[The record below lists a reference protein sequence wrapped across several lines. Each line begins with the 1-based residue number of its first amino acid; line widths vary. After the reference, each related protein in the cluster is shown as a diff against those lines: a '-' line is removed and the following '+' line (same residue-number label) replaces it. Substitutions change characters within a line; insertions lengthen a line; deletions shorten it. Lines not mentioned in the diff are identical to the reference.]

1 MYIKLIGVLA
11 IEERHRRASLWAQ
24 PSVSETDTP
33 NLAPVPST
41 QPQNS
46 PLNPSVAN
54 VNPSPIASS
63 QCQATTTDT
72 PNLAPVPTSSPQ
84 PQNSPADPLIANV
97 NPSTIASSQYQATTT
112 DIPNLAPVPT
122 SRRPVS
128 SPQPQNSPADPLI
141 VNVSLSPVTSS
152 QRQATTTVV
161 TSLEFQTTPSTLS
174 IANVNPSPVT
184 SSQRQA
190 TTTAVTSLQ
199 FQTTPST
206 LTSPQS
212 TSAFYY
218 HPTMLQSGVEFPK
231 PNSPL
236 TEFLESTS
244 PSGLY
249 AWDNNMSTSSNS
261 FDFSGMNSPQQL
273 TLDAGPI
280 FGMDQ
285 YWNSP
290 QASLFST
297 MAPTPML
304 NTMATPLHPDL
315 EVSVHQNIPMSIA
328 TTDFILPNYA
338 TPQNNLTPSNSIP
351 PNCAAPRNNLTSAT
365 NHLILPNSAVMAG
378 RGITL
383 YQTIRFKE
391 RIQCI
396 GPSEFTGPRES
407 VNVIPNW
414 EECITGNYWAYYT
427 HRVALGDAAHDAGT
441 KLLPR
446 KCRISTMPVSIGMSE
461 NPGNRICAI
470 FLPPQYSC

>member
-72 PNLAPVPTSSPQ
+72 PNLAPVPSSSPQ

-141 VNVSLSPVTSS
+141 ANVSLSPVTSS

-161 TSLEFQTTPSTLS
+161 TSLE
-174 IANVNPSPVT
+174 
-184 SSQRQA
+184 
-190 TTTAVTSLQ
+190 

-365 NHLILPNSAVMAG
+365 NHLILPNSAVMDTMPTDGDDKSKKRKSYEEQNAH
-378 RGITL
+378 
-383 YQTIRFKE
+383 
-391 RIQCI
+391 CI
-396 GPSEFTGPRES
+396 LPEGSRRARWRGPRVLMRVQSDRKLGQSRES
-407 VNVIPNW
+407 QVK
-414 EECITGNYWAYYT
+414 
-427 HRVALGDAAHDAGT
+427 R
-441 KLLPR
+441 
-446 KCRISTMPVSIGMSE
+446 
-461 NPGNRICAI
+461 
-470 FLPPQYSC
+470 